1 MKMKMWVLIKLRGAA
16 IKTMK
21 GEGGFMTF
29 QGHMGGEGLTIGSWG
44 VGTSFVYH
52 FIVCNSFNMIL

>member
-1 MKMKMWVLIKLRGAA
+1 MGVD
-16 IKTMK
+16 KTK
-21 GEGGFMTF
+21 GGSNKDNEGFMTF

-44 VGTSFVYH
+44 VGTSLVYH